1 MVATDMERRPMNGM
15 HTRIA
20 AGLTLVAL
28 GGFAGYAVNGS
39 ASNAP
44 ARSTGSEASQPVEI
58 RTQTIRRTVRVVKHE
73 KPKRPPHAVSSPALA
88 PRAAAAAPASRAP
101 TAVAAAPPAP
111 VRVTRTPSVAPQ
123 SAPVRTRTSGSAHH
137 TTTTTTHRPVTTR
150 TSGAGGG
157 KSGGGEHEHEGG
169 GDD

>member
-1 MVATDMERRPMNGM
+1 MNGM

-39 ASNAP
+39 ASSAP
-44 ARSTGSEASQPVEI
+44 ASSNNAATSQPVQI

-73 KPKRPPHAVSSPALA
+73 KPKHPPAAAATPAPGVA
-88 PRAAAAAPASRAP
+88 PRVAAAAPASRPA

-111 VRVTRTPSVAPQ
+111 ARVSVTRTPVVAPS
-123 SAPVRTRTSGSAHH
+123 SAPVRTRSSGSTHA
-137 TTTTTTHRPVTTR
+137 TTPAVTHRPVKTR
-150 TSGAGGG
+150 SSGSTGGKGGG
-157 KSGGGEHEHEGG
+157 EHEGG

>member
-1 MVATDMERRPMNGM
+1 MNGM

-44 ARSTGSEASQPVEI
+44 ARSSNAAATQPVQI

-73 KPKRPPHAVSSPALA
+73 KPKHPPAAAATPAPGVA
-88 PRAAAAAPASRAP
+88 PRVAAAAPASRPA

-111 VRVTRTPSVAPQ
+111 APARVSVTRSPTVAPR
-123 SAPVRTRTSGSAHH
+123 SAPVRTRSSGSTTHH
-137 TTTTTTHRPVTTR
+137 ATTPAVTHRPVKTR
-150 TSGAGGG
+150 SSGSTGG
-157 KSGGGEHEHEGG
+157 KSGGGEHEGG